1 MLAVIAVI
9 LGVAAGLAVGR
20 RPRAGLLREVRPLD
34 AVALLGGLLL
44 AIGARLPLGRA
55 GCTGAAA
62 AGYGLLA
69 LEALRLR
76 RHPGLTLTAAGM
88 LANLAVVLADEGM
101 PVSSMSPGAVSG
113 LHHGLTSAD
122 RLSGLADVVAVPLLG
137 VTASA
142 GDLVIGLGAAVAAFA
157 WLTVAGT
164 GAAGRASRPAPPDR
178 PAAAR

>member
-1 MLAVIAVI
+1 MVLAVIAVI

-20 RPRAGLLREVRPLD
+20 EARVGLLGEVRPLD

-44 AIGARLPLGRA
+44 ALGARLPLGRA
-55 GCTGAAA
+55 GCTAMAA

-76 RHPGLTLTAAGM
+76 RHAGLTMISAG
-88 LANLAVVLADEGM
+88 LVANVAVILADEGM
-101 PVSSMSPGAVSG
+101 PVSSMSPGTVSG

-122 RLSGLADVVAVPLLG
+122 RLPGLADVVAVPLLG
-137 VTASA
+137 LTASA

-157 WLTVAGT
+157 WLTAPGD
-164 GAAGRASRPAPPDR
+164 RASHPSPPDR